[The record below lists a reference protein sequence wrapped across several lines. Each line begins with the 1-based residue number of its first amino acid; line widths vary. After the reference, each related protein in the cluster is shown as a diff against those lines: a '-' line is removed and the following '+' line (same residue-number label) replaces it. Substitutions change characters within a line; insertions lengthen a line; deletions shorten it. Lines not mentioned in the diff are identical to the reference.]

1 MDNKGKKRKRILYIS
16 IAIIVLLIISVV
28 YFMVATKKKEK
39 KYNEEMARAITN
51 IADNIVYD
59 YVYSDENIDPTEIK
73 LYFDLAGKVFAR
85 KLGDSVDQVDGAL
98 LVNYDGK
105 HSAVVILP
113 EPVIMDYKLNV
124 KASSDEGFIE
134 QNRTVS
140 DKKIEI
146 ENEFLASGAKEVIT
160 DRLKA
165 VLTEYLKAK
174 GYKDIEF
181 K

>member
-1 MDNKGKKRKRILYIS
+1 MDNKDKKRKRILYIS

-28 YFMVATKKKEK
+28 YFMVATKKKEQ

-73 LYFDLAGKVFAR
+73 LYFDLDGKVFAR

-98 LVNYDGK
+98 FVNYDGK
-105 HSAVVILP
+105 QSVVVILP

-134 QNRTVS
+134 QNKAVS

-146 ENEFLASGAKEVIT
+146 ENEFLANGAKEVVT

>member
-1 MDNKGKKRKRILYIS
+1 MDNKDKKRKRILYIS

-28 YFMVATKKKEK
+28 YFMVATKKKEQ

-73 LYFDLAGKVFAR
+73 LYFDLDGKVFAR

-98 LVNYDGK
+98 FVNYDGK
-105 HSAVVILP
+105 QSVVVILP

-134 QNRTVS
+134 QNRAIS

-146 ENEFLASGAKEVIT
+146 EDEFLSSGAKEVLT